1 MEVTIMSTDEKIK
14 LETIESKID
23 QITSKSGVLDR
34 LFQKVASRKLM
45 VWMTAT
51 ALMSV
56 AALESEHWVWISIVY
71 LGGQSAIDIF
81 ERIKGYNKQ

>member
-1 MEVTIMSTDEKIK
+1 MSTDEKVK
-14 LETIESKID
+14 LDTIEEKID
-23 QITSKSGVLDR
+23 QITSKSGALDKV
-34 LFQKVASRKLM
+34 FGKVASRKLM

-56 AALESEHWVWISIVY
+56 SALESEHWVWISIVY

-81 ERIKGYNKQ
+81 ERIKGYNKG

>member
-1 MEVTIMSTDEKIK
+1 MTTEEKVK

-23 QITSKSGVLDR
+23 EITTKSGALDKI
-34 LFQKVASRKLM
+34 FGKVASRKLM

-51 ALMSV
+51 ALMAVS
-56 AALESEHWVWISIVY
+56 ALESEHWVWISIVY

-81 ERIKGYNKQ
+81 ERIKGYNRK

>member
-1 MEVTIMSTDEKIK
+1 MTTEEKVK

-23 QITSKSGVLDR
+23 EITSKSGALDKI
-34 LFQKVASRKLM
+34 FGKVASRKLM

-51 ALMSV
+51 ALMSIS
-56 AALESEHWVWISIVY
+56 ALDSEHWVWISIVY

-81 ERIKGYNKQ
+81 ERIKGYNQK

>member
-1 MEVTIMSTDEKIK
+1 MTTEEKVK

-23 QITSKSGVLDR
+23 EITSKSGALDKI
-34 LFQKVASRKLM
+34 FGKVASRKLM

-51 ALMSV
+51 ALMSIS
-56 AALESEHWVWISIVY
+56 ALESEHWVWISIVY

-81 ERIKGYNKQ
+81 ERIKGYNRK

>member
-1 MEVTIMSTDEKIK
+1 MTTEEKVK

-23 QITSKSGVLDR
+23 EITSKSGALDKI
-34 LFQKVASRKLM
+34 FGKVASRKLM

-56 AALESEHWVWISIVY
+56 SALESEHWVWISIVY

-81 ERIKGYNKQ
+81 ERIKGYNRK

>member
-1 MEVTIMSTDEKIK
+1 MTTEEKVK

-23 QITSKSGVLDR
+23 EMTSKSGALDKI
-34 LFQKVASRKLM
+34 FGKVASRKLM

-51 ALMSV
+51 ALMSIS
-56 AALESEHWVWISIVY
+56 ALESEHWVWISIVY

-81 ERIKGYNKQ
+81 ERIKGYDKK

>member
-1 MEVTIMSTDEKIK
+1 MSTEEKVK
-14 LETIESKID
+14 LDTIESKLD
-23 QITSKSGVLDR
+23 EITSKSGALDR
-34 LFQKVASRKLM
+34 IFSKVASRKLM

-56 AALESEHWVWISIVY
+56 SALDSEHWVWISIVY

-81 ERIKGYNKQ
+81 ERIKGYNK

>member
-1 MEVTIMSTDEKIK
+1 MVEVTIMSTDEKIK
-14 LETIESKID
+14 LDTIEEKLD
-23 QITSKSGVLDR
+23 QMTSKSGALDR
-34 LFQKVASRKLM
+34 QFSKVASRKLM

-56 AALESEHWVWISIVY
+56 AALESEHWGWISIVY

-81 ERIKGYNKQ
+81 ERIKGYNK

>member
-1 MEVTIMSTDEKIK
+1 MSTDEKIK

>member
-1 MEVTIMSTDEKIK
+1 MTTEEKVK

-23 QITSKSGVLDR
+23 EITSKSGALDKI
-34 LFQKVASRKLM
+34 FGKVASRKLM

-56 AALESEHWVWISIVY
+56 SALESEHWVWISIVY

-81 ERIKGYNKQ
+81 ERIKGYDKK

>member
-1 MEVTIMSTDEKIK
+1 MTTEEKVK

-23 QITSKSGVLDR
+23 EMTSKSGALDKI
-34 LFQKVASRKLM
+34 FGKVASRKLM

-51 ALMSV
+51 ALMSIS
-56 AALESEHWVWISIVY
+56 ALESEHWVWISIVY

-81 ERIKGYNKQ
+81 ERIKGYNRK

>member
-1 MEVTIMSTDEKIK
+1 MTTEEKVK

-23 QITSKSGVLDR
+23 EITSKSGALDKI
-34 LFQKVASRKLM
+34 FGKVASRKLM

-51 ALMSV
+51 ALMSIS
-56 AALESEHWVWISIVY
+56 ALESEHWVWISIVY

-81 ERIKGYNKQ
+81 ERIKGYNKK

>member
-1 MEVTIMSTDEKIK
+1 MTTEEKVK

-23 QITSKSGVLDR
+23 EITSKSGALDKI
-34 LFQKVASRKLM
+34 FGKVASRKLM

-56 AALESEHWVWISIVY
+56 SALESEHWVWISIVY
-71 LGGQSAIDIF
+71 LGGQSAIDIL
-81 ERIKGYNKQ
+81 ERIKGYNRK

>member
-1 MEVTIMSTDEKIK
+1 MTTEEKVK

-23 QITSKSGVLDR
+23 EITSKSGALDKI
-34 LFQKVASRKLM
+34 FGKVASRKLM

-51 ALMSV
+51 ALMSIS
-56 AALESEHWVWISIVY
+56 ALESEHWVWISIVY

-81 ERIKGYNKQ
+81 ERIKGYNKR

>member
-1 MEVTIMSTDEKIK
+1 MEVMIMSTEEKVK
-14 LETIESKID
+14 LDTIESKLD
-23 QITSKSGVLDR
+23 EITSKSGALDR
-34 LFQKVASRKLM
+34 IFNKVASRKLM

-56 AALESEHWVWISIVY
+56 SALDSEHWVWISIVY

-81 ERIKGYNKQ
+81 ERIKGYNK

>member
-1 MEVTIMSTDEKIK
+1 MSTDEKIK
-14 LETIESKID
+14 LDTIESKLD
-23 QITSKSGVLDR
+23 QITSKSGALDR
-34 LFQKVASRKLM
+34 IFSKVASRKLM

-56 AALESEHWVWISIVY
+56 SALHSEHWVWISIVY

-81 ERIKGYNKQ
+81 ERIKGYNR

>member
-1 MEVTIMSTDEKIK
+1 MTTEEKVK

-23 QITSKSGVLDR
+23 EMTSKSGALDR
-34 LFQKVASRKLM
+34 IFGKVASRKLM

-51 ALMSV
+51 ALMSIS
-56 AALESEHWVWISIVY
+56 ALESEHWVWISIVY

-81 ERIKGYNKQ
+81 ERIKGYNKR

>member
-1 MEVTIMSTDEKIK
+1 MTTEEKVK

-23 QITSKSGVLDR
+23 EMTSKSGALDKI
-34 LFQKVASRKLM
+34 FGKVASRKLM

-51 ALMSV
+51 ALMSIS
-56 AALESEHWVWISIVY
+56 ALESEHWVWISIVY

-81 ERIKGYNKQ
+81 ERIKGYKSK

>member
-1 MEVTIMSTDEKIK
+1 MSTEEKVK
-14 LETIESKID
+14 LDTIESKLD
-23 QITSKSGVLDR
+23 EITSKSGALDR
-34 LFQKVASRKLM
+34 MFSKVASRKLM

-56 AALESEHWVWISIVY
+56 SALDSEHWVWISIVY

-81 ERIKGYNKQ
+81 ERIKGYNK

>member
-1 MEVTIMSTDEKIK
+1 MSNEEKVK
-14 LETIESKID
+14 LDTIEEKID
-23 QITSKSGVLDR
+23 QITSKSGVLDK
-34 LFQKVASRKLM
+34 LFGKVASRKLM

-51 ALMSV
+51 ALMSIS
-56 AALESEHWVWISIVY
+56 ALESEHWVWISIVY

>member
-1 MEVTIMSTDEKIK
+1 MAKAQAFVDTWLAK
-14 LETIESKID
+14 LT
-23 QITSKSGVLDR
+23 
-34 LFQKVASRKLM
+34 SRKLM

-56 AALESEHWVWISIVY
+56 SALESEHWVWISIVY

>member
-1 MEVTIMSTDEKIK
+1 MTTEEKVK

-23 QITSKSGVLDR
+23 EITSKSGALDKI
-34 LFQKVASRKLM
+34 FGKVASRKLM

-51 ALMSV
+51 ALMSIS
-56 AALESEHWVWISIVY
+56 ALDSEHWVWISIVY

-81 ERIKGYNKQ
+81 ERIKGYGNK